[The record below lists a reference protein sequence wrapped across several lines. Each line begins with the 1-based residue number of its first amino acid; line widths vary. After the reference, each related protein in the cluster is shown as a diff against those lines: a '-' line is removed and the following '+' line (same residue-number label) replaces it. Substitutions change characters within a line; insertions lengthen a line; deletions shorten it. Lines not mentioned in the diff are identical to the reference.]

1 MGALGLEPRGRVRVR
16 SVVSIKAETVE
27 CAGPRLRN
35 MPAKIAALVGPKL
48 AGDRF
53 LMGAMILRFQKY
65 LYFLAVR
72 AQTRK

>member
-1 MGALGLEPRGRVRVR
+1 
-16 SVVSIKAETVE
+16 
-27 CAGPRLRN
+27 

-53 LMGAMILRFQKY
+53 LVGAMILRFQKY

-72 AQTRK
+72 CPDSEMNTSSRN